1 MTRVTVTSGGGSA
14 RYGSKCQTCGG
25 YGDIQKLRSRWMCL
39 PCRVNNTAIYAAEQT
54 LANCVGTDSGKAR
67 RAIERKKAAEQE
79 IKDRRAGITPPV
91 KQSRSVNR
99 VERPFRRTAD
109 STVPLSRKA
118 RAARK
123 SVSEKAA
130 AHRDGTVLSNPA
142 VATAPEL
149 ERPGRRAEDARP
161 APESFE
167 TARTRL
173 QQKWNSRLS

>member
-14 RYGSKCQTCGG
+14 RYGSKCQTCDG

-54 LANCVGTDSGKAR
+54 LANCVGTTSGKAR
-67 RAIERKKAAEQE
+67 RAMERKKAAEQE

-91 KQSRSVNR
+91 VQPRSVKR

-109 STVPLSRKA
+109 SSVPLPRKA

-123 SVSEKAA
+123 SAGQKAA
-130 AHRDGTVLSNPA
+130 AHRDRTVLPDPA
-142 VATAPEL
+142 VATAPVPEQ
-149 ERPGRRAEDARP
+149 PDRRTEGARP
-161 APESFE
+161 ASESFE